1 LWLHGCRQRIRRRR
15 SDAWRCP
22 TCARPRAPGRSRQA
36 DVFRNEILSLLARR
50 RFCICL
56 RAPFLSATGAASSSA
71 HRLPRFAVRVL
82 PSKRSSGKGNQSSAA
97 SNPSFRLQA
106 VEHPVRSGKSCTAL
120 LECARNPFHRTKNRR
135 KQKRIARRSIATIGV
150 IMVTELLPAIFDSV
164 AADSATST
172 VKAVRHEDSGYW

>member
-1 LWLHGCRQRIRRRR
+1 MAAANVFGAGVATLGAVPLV
-15 SDAWRCP
+15 
-22 TCARPRAPGRSRQA
+22 ARPRAPGRSRQA

-56 RAPFLSATGAASSSA
+56 RAPFLSATGAVSSSA

-135 KQKRIARRSIATIGV
+135 KQKRIARRSTATIRAHYGNRV
-150 IMVTELLPAIFDSV
+150 VTRDFRQRCSRLSYLYSQSSSP
-164 AADSATST
+164 
-172 VKAVRHEDSGYW
+172 